1 MGQTKGIRKTKGR
14 FIAIPHSVLRHP
26 DYRRL
31 RGTSVKLLND
41 LVMQFNGSNNG
52 NLSAAWGLMSPLGW
66 NSKETLTQALKQLA
80 ENGLIV
86 KTRDGR
92 FQNPNSR
99 CDLYALTWHRIDE
112 CDGKDLF
119 LGPTRGPYRTFL
131 PDDIRSPSPKN
142 GQGSAQKLGRDRE
155 RGADGRYISS

>member
-1 MGQTKGIRKTKGR
+1 MGQTKGIRKKKAR

-66 NSKETLTQALKQLA
+66 NSKETVTSAVKQLI
-80 ENGLIV
+80 EHGLIV

-112 CDGKDLF
+112 CEGKDLF
-119 LGPTRGPYRTFL
+119 LRPTRGPYRTFFA
-131 PDDIRSPSPKN
+131 DDIKSPSPKN
-142 GQGSAQKLGRDRE
+142 GQGSTQKLGRDRK
-155 RGADGRYISS
+155 RGADGRYVSS

>member
-1 MGQTKGIRKTKGR
+1 MGQTKGIRKKKAR

-66 NSKETLTQALKQLA
+66 NSKETVTSAVKQLI
-80 ENGLIV
+80 EHGLIV

-112 CDGKDLF
+112 CEGKDLF
-119 LGPTRGPYRTFL
+119 LRPTRGPYRTFFA
-131 PDDIRSPSPKN
+131 DDIKSPSPKN
-142 GQGSAQKLGRDRE
+142 GQGSTQKLGRDRE
-155 RGADGRYISS
+155 RGADGRYVSS